1 MAEFTKYLD
10 EYKNTYV
17 DLHFPS
23 LQEIIGLSYS
33 LLLSEHMQLY
43 CYTGL
48 IRHILEII

>member
-10 EYKNTYV
+10 KYKNTYV

-33 LLLSEHMQLY
+33 LLLSERMQLY
-43 CYTGL
+43 CYTWL